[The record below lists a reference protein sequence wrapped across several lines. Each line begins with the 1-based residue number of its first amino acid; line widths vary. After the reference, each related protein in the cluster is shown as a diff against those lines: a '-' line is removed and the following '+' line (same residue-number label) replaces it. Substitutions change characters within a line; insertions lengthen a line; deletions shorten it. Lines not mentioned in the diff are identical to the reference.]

1 MNKEYLKG
9 VLDARI
15 SALLSES
22 DFSTFASLSAGEKL
36 SFFINNGLVSTNIVT
51 NFEALSKHFLDDL
64 KREIQSYLEKD
75 TLYVDYFFAKE
86 MVSRNVGALYT
97 HYEEVYARVIAR
109 NDKYLRYYL
118 DYKFSLLNIINILRA
133 KKRGDD
139 QAKIYELY
147 LTNSLMNKEA
157 YISLVNSD
165 FSTLITYVKNT
176 FNIDLYERLSNA
188 EIEAKFDD
196 YLYLKVKDLA
206 VETDVYATLVY
217 YIKMKKY
224 ELTRLRNI
232 NYTGRNNI
240 HG

>member
-1 MNKEYLKG
+1 
-9 VLDARI
+9 
-15 SALLSES
+15 
-22 DFSTFASLSAGEKL
+22 
-36 SFFINNGLVSTNIVT
+36 
-51 NFEALSKHFLDDL
+51 
-64 KREIQSYLEKD
+64 
-75 TLYVDYFFAKE
+75 
-86 MVSRNVGALYT
+86 
-97 HYEEVYARVIAR
+97 
-109 NDKYLRYYL
+109 
-118 DYKFSLLNIINILRA
+118 
-133 KKRGDD
+133 
-139 QAKIYELY
+139 
-147 LTNSLMNKEA
+147 MNKEA

-176 FNIDLYERLSNA
+176 FNIDLYEHLSNA
-188 EIEAKFDD
+188 EIETKFDD